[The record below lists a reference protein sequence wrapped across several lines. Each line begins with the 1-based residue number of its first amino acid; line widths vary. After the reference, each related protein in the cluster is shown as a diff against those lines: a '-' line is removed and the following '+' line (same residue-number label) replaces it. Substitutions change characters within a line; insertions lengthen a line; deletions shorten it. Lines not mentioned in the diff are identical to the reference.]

1 MSQLQMFLIVLFIV
15 PLLMA
20 LIGIVGK
27 ILIKDDID
35 LE

>member
-1 MSQLQMFLIVLFIV
+1 MSQLQMFLIVLFFV